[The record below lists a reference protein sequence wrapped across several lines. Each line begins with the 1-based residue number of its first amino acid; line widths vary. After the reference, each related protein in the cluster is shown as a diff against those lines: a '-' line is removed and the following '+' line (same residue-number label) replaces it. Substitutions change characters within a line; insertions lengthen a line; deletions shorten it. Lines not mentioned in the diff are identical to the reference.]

1 MRQFRYILNRILQMI
16 PVLFVV
22 TVIIFWGIRLIP
34 GNPAATVLGDKASE
48 EAIRAMEQK
57 MGLDQPVWKQ
67 YLIYMNDLFHLN
79 LGQSIR
85 LKEPVTALIVD
96 RASVTLIYTLMCTV
110 FTLLIGIPLGYIAG
124 TTQHKGV
131 SHLISS
137 AALVL
142 LSLPEFWF
150 GILLLLL
157 FGLKLGWVPVGGWGD
172 TWPEHIQSILLPGF
186 TGAIGSVG
194 LLSRNIHSAVQ
205 KLLSKDYV
213 NFARS
218 KGIPQRVIRNRYVM
232 KNVMVSTMTLIAMRI
247 TSLLGG
253 SVVIETVFAL
263 PGLGKML
270 VDAINGRDYIL
281 VQGTVLVYAF
291 VVLVITLITDITY
304 SYIDPR
310 ISMH

>member
-1 MRQFRYILNRILQMI
+1 MKQFRYILIRILQMI

-57 MGLDQPVWKQ
+57 MGLDQPLWRQ
-67 YLIYMNDLFHLN
+67 YLIYMNNLLHLD

-85 LKEPVTALIVD
+85 LKEPVTALIMD
-96 RASVTLIYTLMCTV
+96 RASVTLMYTLVCTM

-124 TTQHKGV
+124 TTQYKGL
-131 SHLISS
+131 SHVISS

-172 TWPEHIQSILLPGF
+172 NWPEHIRSILLPAF

-218 KGIPQRVIRNRYVM
+218 KGISQRVIRNRYVM